1 MYDFY
6 INDILVNDILEF
18 SYSENLEDVAS
29 SFSFTAL
36 HDYGITTQ
44 DKLNNIKVC
53 EKGKKAPF
61 YFGYITDCE
70 HTAKI
75 DEWQYTGFDV
85 GFYLNKNEVIIQF
98 KNENI
103 ASAIKRLCRENQID
117 TVPELPTFKS
127 LVSKICKQ
135 QTIADIV
142 KELLD
147 LEISKNGLNDVY
159 VDCKNGLLDLKQYKL
174 EQNLSTMI
182 ANNIL
187 LDSNKTLTDITV
199 KNSIQELKNRVLVT
213 DNSEQNI
220 QSIPANDPKS
230 QKKYG
235 LLTHVEKVDT
245 KKTNNLKKIAQDK
258 LNELNKETQTISI
271 SMLCD
276 YRVQK
281 GKTIY
286 LDVPKYNLK
295 GTYLI
300 KSINHVINDHK
311 DYATMEISFY

>member
-53 EKGKKAPF
+53 EKGKKTPF

-98 KNENI
+98 SNTSIIN
-103 ASAIKRLCRENQID
+103 AIERLCRENLIPAGD
-117 TVPELPTFKS
+117 IVKFKNS
-127 LVSKICKQ
+127 VSKIFKEN
-135 QTIADIV
+135 TISDVLKYLI
-142 KELLD
+142 D
-147 LEISKNGLNDVY
+147 LESKKDGIKDVY
-159 VDCKNGLLDLKQYKL
+159 IDCKNGLLDLKQYKL

-187 LDSNKTLTDITV
+187 LDSNKTLNNISV

-213 DNSEQNI
+213 DNSEQSI
-220 QSIPANDPKS
+220 KSIPADDPKS
-230 QKKYG
+230 QSKYG

-245 KKTNNLKKIAQDK
+245 KKTNNLQKIADEK
-258 LNELNKETQTISI
+258 LAELNKETQTISI

-276 YRVQK
+276 YRVQRVK
-281 GKTIY
+281 QFI
-286 LDVPKYNLK
+286 
-295 GTYLI
+295 
-300 KSINHVINDHK
+300 
-311 DYATMEISFY
+311 